1 MPLTEQQKFIRDE
14 LSRKSKPAKTEKIIK
29 ELGVTDIPDFIRDLS
44 ALEREGEILISKKN
58 NVQSVKGSGFLKAKI
73 VSVSRGFCF
82 AKPDGGGED
91 VFIPSGDAM
100 NALPG
105 DCVVISVSSDE
116 KGLFGRVRSIF
127 NYGGRTAVGTV
138 KKFRGK
144 TMLYAEQFY
153 QTPIEITKNKIDAR
167 EGEKIMAKVKFSPDG
182 KNLICTPIKIYGEAE
197 CAKVCADAIIDA
209 MGIPHEFSEDVL
221 AEAKRINDSGVT
233 ADDIEGRLDLRH
245 ENIFTIDGADAKD
258 LDDAIFVRRIDDGFE
273 LSVHIAD
280 VSHYVKDES
289 PLDLEALKRGTSVYF
304 ADRVI
309 PMYPKDIS
317 NGICSL
323 NANTDKLTFSAFMKF
338 DFSGN
343 MTDYKFKKAVINS
356 KVRGVYSEVNAILNG
371 TASDEIREKYS
382 CVSNV
387 LNDAL
392 ELYRILDDSA
402 NRRGTVHFSS
412 TESQFVL
419 DENGVCTGLRER
431 ESGTAEKMIEQFM
444 IAANRAAAT
453 LAKKSKIPFIY
464 RVHESPDPESLQRA
478 AMLLRVVGVDA
489 RKINGNPKPADIDR
503 ILSDVSGKPYEE
515 IVSNVLLRAMAKAR
529 YDTEP
534 LGHYGLALM
543 DYCHFT
549 SPIRRYPD
557 TFIHRMLSQLAEG
570 KTQYEITKEFY
581 GKALDASALS
591 SEYEVRAVNAERRTE
606 DCYMAEYM
614 SHFIG
619 DEFDGTI
626 SHVTEN
632 GFFVRLQNSAEGMVH
647 LDDLPHDEYEYDG
660 LASLRGR
667 LGNRI
672 YRVGDSIKII
682 VASVRISVGRVQFS
696 LACPEGN

>member
-356 KVRGVYSEVNAILNG
+356 KVRGVYSEVNAILDG

-431 ESGTAEKMIEQFM
+431 ESGTAEKMIE
-444 IAANRAAAT
+444 
-453 LAKKSKIPFIY
+453 
-464 RVHESPDPESLQRA
+464 H
-478 AMLLRVVGVDA
+478 
-489 RKINGNPKPADIDR
+489 
-503 ILSDVSGKPYEE
+503 
-515 IVSNVLLRAMAKAR
+515 
-529 YDTEP
+529 
-534 LGHYGLALM
+534 
-543 DYCHFT
+543 
-549 SPIRRYPD
+549 
-557 TFIHRMLSQLAEG
+557 
-570 KTQYEITKEFY
+570 
-581 GKALDASALS
+581 ASAC
-591 SEYEVRAVNAERRTE
+591 RNAPASRR
-606 DCYMAEYM
+606 
-614 SHFIG
+614 
-619 DEFDGTI
+619 
-626 SHVTEN
+626 
-632 GFFVRLQNSAEGMVH
+632 R
-647 LDDLPHDEYEYDG
+647 
-660 LASLRGR
+660 
-667 LGNRI
+667 
-672 YRVGDSIKII
+672 
-682 VASVRISVGRVQFS
+682 
-696 LACPEGN
+696 

>member
-1 MPLTEQQKFIRDE
+1 MSETKKWYE
-14 LSRKSKPAKTEKIIK
+14 S
-29 ELGVTDIPDFIRDLS
+29 
-44 ALEREGEILISKKN
+44 EGEKS
-58 NVQSVKGSGFLKAKI
+58 
-73 VSVSRGFCF
+73 
-82 AKPDGGGED
+82 D
-91 VFIPSGDAM
+91 
-100 NALPG
+100 
-105 DCVVISVSSDE
+105 VVISTRIRLARNLNGYPFPHLMNQAQMNEVCQ
-116 KGLFGRVRSIF
+116 KVRDALI
-127 NYGGRTAVGTV
+127 GGNSAIRDS
-138 KKFRGK
+138 FR
-144 TMLYAEQFY
+144 Y
-153 QTPIEITKNKIDAR
+153 
-167 EGEKIMAKVKFSPDG
+167 V
-182 KNLICTPIKIYGEAE
+182 EAE
-197 CAKVCADAIIDA
+197 K
-209 MGIPHEFSEDVL
+209 
-221 AEAKRINDSGVT
+221 
-233 ADDIEGRLDLRH
+233 
-245 ENIFTIDGADAKD
+245 
-258 LDDAIFVRRIDDGFE
+258 
-273 LSVHIAD
+273 LS
-280 VSHYVKDES
+280 
-289 PLDLEALKRGTSVYF
+289 P
-304 ADRVI
+304 
-309 PMYPKDIS
+309 
-317 NGICSL
+317 
-323 NANTDKLTFSAFMKF
+323 
-338 DFSGN
+338 
-343 MTDYKFKKAVINS
+343 
-356 KVRGVYSEVNAILNG
+356 
-371 TASDEIREKYS
+371 
-382 CVSNV
+382 
-387 LNDAL
+387 
-392 ELYRILDDSA
+392 
-402 NRRGTVHFSS
+402 
-412 TESQFVL
+412 
-419 DENGVCTGLRER
+419 
-431 ESGTAEKMIEQFM
+431 
-444 IAANRAAAT
+444 AAT
-453 LAKKSKIPFIY
+453 LAKKNKIPFIY

-534 LGHYGLALM
+534 LGHYGLALI